1 VICDSLYWKKKCSN
15 KISSTFF
22 IFAFGSCHQ
31 NSTYNPILA
40 ILERRNAVSQAIFAL
55 CMLPSCGP
63 LGSQPTVSLAEI
75 LSLAE
80 GEAQRAVL
88 EAVALEGD
96 LALYEEAL
104 LGQDRPRQPL
114 VLDDNLSFLPDFLQ
128 GEDPD
133 ARYGCLIA
141 HQIAVGQRYGAGLLK
156 RRAGFE
162 LALRESLARTRAERL
177 GREWQA
183 PENTLGQAGA
193 DADLIDDC
201 LAQFDDAQNA
211 RQALHAIAHCRLA
224 FLARQERFDFSLD
237 QLVRYAFVILTLE
250 EAA

>member
-1 VICDSLYWKKKCSN
+1 M
-15 KISSTFF
+15 
-22 IFAFGSCHQ
+22 
-31 NSTYNPILA
+31 
-40 ILERRNAVSQAIFAL
+40 SQATFAL
-55 CMLPSCGP
+55 CMLPACGP
-63 LGSQPTVSLAEI
+63 VGSQPPVSLAEI

-80 GEAQRAVL
+80 DASQKAVL

-96 LALYEEAL
+96 LALYEESL
-104 LGQDRPRQPL
+104 MGSDRPRQPL
-114 VLDDNLSFLPDFLQ
+114 VLEENFNTLPAFLQ
-128 GEDPD
+128 ADDPD
-133 ARYGCLIA
+133 ARYRALIA
-141 HQIAVGQRYGAGLLK
+141 HQIAVGERCGAGLLA
-156 RRAGFE
+156 RRASFE
-162 LALRESLARTRAERL
+162 LALREALAQNRAERL

-183 PENTLGQAGA
+183 PEQDSEPCE

-201 LAQFDDAQNA
+201 LAQCEDALNA